1 MNFLAH
7 AYLSGSNEK
16 ILVGNFI
23 GDFIKGKQALQ
34 LLEPEIAKGVEL
46 HRLIDDFT
54 DNHPVVLESKKRLR
68 PTYRHYSAVIV
79 DVFYDHFLAS
89 RWYEYN
95 DKPLLDFTLQV
106 YATIRS
112 FDSILPRGVQQM
124 LPYMTKHNWLL
135 NYAKIDGIGQALSGM
150 ANRTPFNSK
159 MEVAV
164 FDLQKNYDEYLGE
177 FQEFFPSLIEK
188 VRKFS

>member
-68 PTYRHYSAVIV
+68 PSYRHYAAVIV

-89 RWYEYN
+89 HWDEYHE
-95 DKPLLDFTLQV
+95 KPLYDFTLQV

-112 FDSILPRGVQQM
+112 FDTVLPKGVQQM
-124 LPYMTKHNWLL
+124 LPFMTQHNWLL
-135 NYAKIDGIGQALSGM
+135 NYSKIEGIGQALAGM
-150 ANRTPFNSK
+150 ARRTPFNSK
-159 MEVAV
+159 MEEAV
-164 FDLQKNYDEYLGE
+164 VDLRKNYNEYLQE
-177 FQEFFPSLIEK
+177 FQEFFPSLIERVK
-188 VRKFS
+188 KF